1 MKIALVHDWLNQ
13 HGGAERVLE
22 AMVALY
28 PHAPIYT
35 SIYAPQQMPPAYRQ
49 WDIRTLWMDRLPAIH
64 NHHQPYLP
72 LYALAWQNLDLS
84 DYEVVLSNKSGFCH
98 GVRAGEALH
107 ICYCLTPTRYVWQF
121 DAYIRRERIPPA
133 TAMILKPVIRLLR
146 RWDYEAAQRVD
157 HFIAIST
164 EVQARI
170 RRFYQRESV
179 VIYPPVETE
188 RFTPTERVEDYYLVV
203 SRLVPYKRVDLAVQ
217 ACTRLDRPLIVAG
230 EGRDRPRLEALAGPT
245 VRFLG
250 RVPPEQLP
258 DLMARCRAFIFP
270 GLEDFGIAPVEAQA
284 AGRPV
289 IALRGGGALD
299 SIVEGE
305 TGLFFD
311 AQTVESLCAAIERF
325 EGMAFDATR
334 CRTNAQRFDRAI
346 FERQL
351 AAFVE
356 ARYDEAVNRGKDKK
370 GTAWNC
376 GHCGK

>member
-35 SIYAPQQMPPAYRQ
+35 SLYAPQQMPADYRR

-64 NHHQPYLP
+64 RHHQPYLP

-84 DYEVVLSNKSGFCH
+84 GYEVVLSNKSGFCH
-98 GVRAGEALH
+98 GVRTDEALH

-121 DAYIRRERIPPA
+121 DAYTQRERIPPA

-146 RWDYEAAQRVD
+146 RWDYEAAQRVG
-157 HFIAIST
+157 HFIAISG

-170 RRFYQRESV
+170 RRFYRRESAI
-179 VIYPPVETE
+179 IYPPVETE
-188 RFTPTERVEDYYLVV
+188 RYAPQEQQEDYYLVV

-217 ACTRLDRPLIVAG
+217 ACTRLGRPLIVAG
-230 EGRDRPRLEALAGPT
+230 DGRDRERLQALAGPT

-250 RVPPEQLP
+250 RVPQEQLP

-289 IALRGGGALD
+289 IAYRGGGALD
-299 SIVEGE
+299 SVIEGE

-325 EGMAFDATR
+325 EDMTFDAAR
-334 CRTNAQRFDRAI
+334 CRTNAERFDRAI
-346 FERQL
+346 FERRL

-356 ARYDEAVNRGKDKK
+356 ARYDEAVRQRVPE
-370 GTAWNC
+370 
-376 GHCGK
+376 GHQGHKR

>member
-35 SIYAPQQMPPAYRQ
+35 SLYAPQQMPAAYRQ
-49 WDIRTLWMDRLPAIH
+49 WDIRTLWMDHLPAIH
-64 NHHQPYLP
+64 RHHQPYLP

-84 DYEVVLSNKSGFCH
+84 GYEVVLSNKSGFCH
-98 GVRAGEALH
+98 GVRTGAALH

-121 DAYIRRERIPPA
+121 DAYIQRERIPPA

-157 HFIAIST
+157 HFVAISS

-170 RRFYQRESV
+170 RRFYRRESV

-188 RFTPTERVEDYYLVV
+188 RYAPQEQQEDYYLVV
-203 SRLVPYKRVDLAVQ
+203 SRLVPYKRIDLAVQ
-217 ACTRLDRPLIVAG
+217 ACTRLGRPLIVAG
-230 EGRDRPRLEALAGPT
+230 DGRDRERLQALAGPT

-250 RVPPEQLP
+250 RVPQEQLP
-258 DLMARCRAFIFP
+258 DLMARCRAFLFP

-289 IALRGGGALD
+289 IAYRGGGALD
-299 SIVEGE
+299 SVIEGE

-325 EGMAFDATR
+325 EGMTFDGAR
-334 CRTNAQRFDRAI
+334 CRANAERFDRAV
-346 FERQL
+346 FEHQL

-356 ARYDEAVNRGKDKK
+356 ARYDEAIKQRVRK
-370 GTAWNC
+370 G
-376 GHCGK
+376 H